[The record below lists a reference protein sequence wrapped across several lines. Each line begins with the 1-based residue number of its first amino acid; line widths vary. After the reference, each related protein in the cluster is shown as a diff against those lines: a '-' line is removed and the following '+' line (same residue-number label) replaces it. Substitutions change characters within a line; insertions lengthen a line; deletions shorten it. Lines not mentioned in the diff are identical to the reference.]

1 MMYIV
6 PIVVAVIGGPLM
18 WILHR
23 LDRNN
28 TQQHNENL
36 ESLHRLE
43 GKVDVIGDNLNDH
56 INWHLDNENSDS

>member
-1 MMYIV
+1 MYIV

-56 INWHLDNENSDS
+56 INWHLDNEDSDS